1 MSPTPW
7 LTQKSKQAW
16 AAPVLLK
23 SGQLYKSVTQAQSRT
38 GPCVGNRVSG
48 KRVLVGVGLGTGGG
62 AVAVMMYGV
71 TNGFGVAVTKYGVSS
86 GAAVAVTIYGVLV
99 GVAIKTITIV
109 GGIGVCVGVS
119 VGMAV
124 TVGHGVTASVGLISN
139 GSPTDGAVTV
149 GNTVTGLMGDVLSNS
164 QSSAVATTQIAA
176 SKSDSNFMRVPF
188 CHHDEGR
195 RARARRRR
203 LAI

>member
-1 MSPTPW
+1 
-7 LTQKSKQAW
+7 
-16 AAPVLLK
+16 
-23 SGQLYKSVTQAQSRT
+23 
-38 GPCVGNRVSG
+38 
-48 KRVLVGVGLGTGGG
+48 
-62 AVAVMMYGV
+62 MMYGV

-119 VGMAV
+119 VGMVV

-149 GNTVTGLMGDVLSNS
+149 SNTVTGLMGDVLSNS
-164 QSSAVATTQIAA
+164 
-176 SKSDSNFMRVPF
+176 
-188 CHHDEGR
+188 
-195 RARARRRR
+195 
-203 LAI
+203 